1 MVINNL
7 SSLKDVM
14 RAAQC
19 DAILITG
26 IENIRYLTGFTG
38 SSGVLLITDNGG
50 IFFTDSRYTEQAC
63 KEVKGKVKIRECKKQ
78 VPELSAAIS
87 AASLKKVGF
96 EDSDLTFQGYQELKK
111 ELKGVKLVPLKDRLT
126 LLRGVKSKG
135 ELRLISG
142 AVDIAYKAFE
152 KLLPSVKPGKREEDL
167 AIELEYL
174 MRKGGAEGLSF
185 DVIVAS
191 GVRSALPHGKA
202 SDKLLKIGDPV
213 VIDFGARYKGYHS
226 DETVTLFIG
235 KASERLARI
244 YQTVKEAHDRAIDAV
259 RPGVR
264 FSDIDKAARDFID
277 RAGYCKSFGHG
288 TGHGVGLNV
297 HEGPSISPN
306 SKGVAEE
313 GMVFTIEPGI
323 YIPKVGGV
331 RIEDMVVV
339 TRDGCRVLTRIPKE
353 MTII

>member
-1 MVINNL
+1 MIINNL
-7 SSLKDVM
+7 SCLNDVM

-50 IFFTDSRYTEQAC
+50 IFFTDSRYTEQAT
-63 KEVKGKVKIRECKKQ
+63 KEVSAEVEVKEYKKK
-78 VPELSAAIS
+78 VPELAAAIVG
-87 AASLKKVGF
+87 AGLKKVGF
-96 EDSDLTFQGYQELKK
+96 EDSDLTFQGYQALKK

-135 ELRLISG
+135 ELRRISK

-152 KLLPSVKPGKREEDL
+152 KLLPSIKPGKREDEL
-167 AIELEYL
+167 AVELEYL
-174 MRKGGAEGLSF
+174 MRKGGAEGISF

-191 GVRSALPHGKA
+191 GGRSALPHGRA
-202 SDKLLKIGDPV
+202 SDKLLKMGDPV

-259 RPGVR
+259 RPGIR
-264 FSDIDKAARDFID
+264 FSDIDKAARGVIEK
-277 RAGYCKSFGHG
+277 AGYGKNFGHG

-323 YIPKVGGV
+323 YMPKVGGV

-339 TRDGCRVLTRIPKE
+339 TKEGCRVLTKIPKE

>member
-50 IFFTDSRYTEQAC
+50 IFFTDSRYTEQAA
-63 KEVKGKVKIRECKKQ
+63 KEIKGKVEVREYKKR
-78 VPELSAAIS
+78 VPELSAAIIG
-87 AASLKKVGF
+87 ARLKKVGF

-191 GVRSALPHGKA
+191 GGRSALPHGTA
-202 SDKLLKIGDPV
+202 SNKLLKMGDPV
-213 VIDFGARYKGYHS
+213 IIDFGARYEGYHS
-226 DETVTLFIG
+226 DETVTVFIG
-235 KASERLARI
+235 KASERHRRI
-244 YQTVKEAHDRAIDAV
+244 YHTVKEAHDRAIDAV
-259 RPGVR
+259 RPGVS
-264 FSDIDKAARDFID
+264 FSDIDRTARDFID
-277 RAGYCKSFGHG
+277 QAGCGKYFGHG

-297 HEGPSISPN
+297 HEAPSISPN

-339 TRDGCRVLTRIPKE
+339 TKEGCRVLTKIPKE
-353 MTII
+353 LTII

>member
-1 MVINNL
+1 MVIINL
-7 SSLKDVM
+7 CSLKDVM
-14 RAAQC
+14 RAARC
-19 DAILITG
+19 DALLITG

-50 IFFTDSRYTEQAC
+50 IFFTDSRYIEQAG
-63 KEVKGKVKIRECKKQ
+63 KEVKGKVKIREYKKQ
-78 VPELSAAIS
+78 VPDLSAAIIG
-87 AASLKKVGF
+87 ARLKKVGF
-96 EDSDLTFQGYQELKK
+96 EDSDLTFQGYQALKMA
-111 ELKGVKLVPLKDRLT
+111 LKGVKLVPLKDRLT
-126 LLRGVKSKG
+126 LLRGVKTRS

-152 KLLPSVKPGKREEDL
+152 KLLPSIKPGKREEDL
-167 AIELEYL
+167 AVELESL

-191 GVRSALPHGKA
+191 GRRSALPHGRA

-226 DETVTLFIG
+226 DETVTLFVG
-235 KASERLARI
+235 KASEQLARI

-259 RPGVR
+259 RPGIR
-264 FSDIDKAARDFID
+264 FSEIDKVARGFIDKA
-277 RAGYCKSFGHG
+277 GYGKHFGHG
-288 TGHGVGLNV
+288 TGHGVGLDV
-297 HEGPSISPN
+297 HEWPSISPN
-306 SKGVAEE
+306 SKGVAKE

-331 RIEDMVVV
+331 RIEDMIVV
-339 TRDGCRVLTRIPKE
+339 TRDGCRVLTKIPKE
-353 MTII
+353 LTII

>member
-1 MVINNL
+1 MVINNF

-14 RAAQC
+14 RSARC
-19 DAILITG
+19 DAILITC

-50 IFFTDSRYTEQAC
+50 IFFTDSRYTEQAG
-63 KEVKGKVKIRECKKQ
+63 KEVKGKVKIREYKKQ
-78 VPELSAAIS
+78 VPELSAAVIG
-87 AASLKKVGF
+87 ARLKKVGF
-96 EDSDLTFQGYQELKK
+96 EDSDLTFQVYQALKK
-111 ELKGVKLVPLKDRLT
+111 ELKGVKLAPLKDRLT

-152 KLLPSVKPGKREEDL
+152 KLLPSVKPGKREDDL
-167 AIELEYL
+167 AVELEYL

-191 GVRSALPHGKA
+191 GGRSALPHGRA
-202 SDKLLKIGDPV
+202 GDRLLKMGDPV

-226 DETVTLFIG
+226 DETITLFIG

-244 YQTVKEAHDRAIDAV
+244 YHTVKEAHDRAIDVV

-264 FSDIDKAARDFID
+264 FSDIDKAARWFIKK
-277 RAGYCKSFGHG
+277 AGYGDYFGHG

-323 YIPKVGGV
+323 YIPKAGGV

-339 TRDGCRVLTRIPKE
+339 TKNGCRVLTRIPKE

>member
-63 KEVKGKVKIRECKKQ
+63 KEAKGKV
-78 VPELSAAIS
+78 
-87 AASLKKVGF
+87 
-96 EDSDLTFQGYQELKK
+96 KK

-235 KASERLARI
+235 KASERLARV
-244 YQTVKEAHDRAIDAV
+244 YPTVKEAHDRAIDAV